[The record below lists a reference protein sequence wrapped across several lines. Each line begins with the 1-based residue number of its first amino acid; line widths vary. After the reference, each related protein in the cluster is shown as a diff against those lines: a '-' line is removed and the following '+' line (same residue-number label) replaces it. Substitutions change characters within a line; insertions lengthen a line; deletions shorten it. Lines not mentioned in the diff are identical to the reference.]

1 MALKDLLTDALQATP
16 PENAAR
22 LATLRAV
29 LAISGGGSDAEI
41 QAALTRQIAER
52 EQKAASFAAAGQ
64 TELARTE
71 RGEIDTLRGYLRKA
85 SPEAA
90 NAPASTPKKP
100 KASKPADEPA
110 AEVEAAKP
118 LLTRNQLAIGGVILI
133 AVIAALFFVFR
144 SGSPDAEQ
152 TASSGGGKWTITS
165 DDRTMG
171 NPKAPI
177 VMIEYAAPTCP
188 HCAHFDATVLPH
200 VKEEYIDTGKV
211 FYVFRVYPIQPSD
224 GAIEALARTCLPAD
238 KYFQFLDLMFRN
250 QSKWDPD
257 GYQIPD
263 VHGAIVQM
271 SRLMG
276 ISPDQADQCMTN
288 QKELD
293 RVNQV
298 ALDAQNRYAING
310 TPTFIINGTVVT
322 TAEGTWPLLK
332 ARFDS
337 LLAKK

>member
-1 MALKDLLTDALQATP
+1 MALKDVLTDALQATP

-29 LAISGGGSDAEI
+29 LSLSGGGSDAEI
-41 QAALTRQIAER
+41 QAVLTRQITER
-52 EQKAASFAAAGQ
+52 EQKAASYSAAGQ
-64 TELARTE
+64 SELARAE
-71 RGEIDTLRGYLRKA
+71 RAEIDALRGYLRKA
-85 SPEAA
+85 TPES
-90 NAPASTPKKP
+90 APASAPKKV
-100 KASKPADEPA
+100 KATKPANEPA
-110 AEVEAAKP
+110 AQAEPVKP
-118 LLTRNQLAIGGVILI
+118 LLTRNQLAIGG
-133 AVIAALFFVFR
+133 AVLVAVLVALFFAFR
-144 SGSPDAEQ
+144 SGGSGSADQAG
-152 TASSGGGKWTITS
+152 ASGGAKWTITA

-171 NPKAPI
+171 DPKAPI
-177 VMIEYAAPTCP
+177 VVIEYAAPTCP
-188 HCAHFDATVLPH
+188 HCAHFDATILPN
-200 VKEEYIDTGKV
+200 VKKEYVDTGKV
-211 FYVFRVYPIQPSD
+211 FYVFRTFPLNPVD
-224 GAIEALARTCLPAD
+224 GAVESLARSCLPAD

-257 GYQIPD
+257 GNKIPD

-271 SRLMG
+271 ARLVG
-276 ISPDQADQCMTN
+276 ISPEQADQCMSN

-298 ALDAQNRYAING
+298 AVDAQNRYGINA
-310 TPTFIINGTVVT
+310 TPTFIINGTIVS